1 MTRKRIRTIGVYTAL
16 IIGLF
21 IIAIPFY
28 LSLVSSVKTQS
39 ELSRNFFGLPV
50 KATLENYFTIMQKGD
65 FLPALSNSF
74 VITVVSLAGFAI
86 LLPMASYPISRR
98 MGTSRIYMMLYYY
111 MLASIFIPFQVK
123 MIPIVK
129 LMNTLNIANRW
140 GLILLYLAGSTG
152 EGMFLMTGYLSTIP
166 TDMEEAAYIDGA
178 STWQVFTQI
187 IAPVMRPIT
196 ATVLIKNCL
205 WVWND
210 FMMPLMMLNKTS
222 SYWTL
227 PLFQYNF
234 KAEYSF
240 NYTMAF
246 TAYLVSMIPIIV
258 VYAFLQKYII
268 RGLTA
273 GAVKS

>member
-16 IIGLF
+16 IIGLS

-210 FMMPLMMLNKTS
+210 FMMPSMVLRLREHR
-222 SYWTL
+222 TL
-227 PLFQYNF
+227 PLFQYAF
-234 KAEYSF
+234 QGEYAT
-240 NYTMAF
+240 NYPLVFAAFVMA
-246 TAYLVSMIPIIV
+246 MIPIMIF
-258 VYAFLQKYII
+258 YCIMQKNII
-268 RGLTA
+268 EGMMS
-273 GAVKS
+273 GAVKG

>member
-1 MTRKRIRTIGVYTAL
+1 MTRKRIRTICVYTAL

-210 FMMPLMMLNKTS
+210 FMMPSMVLRLREDR
-222 SYWTL
+222 TL
-227 PLFQYNF
+227 PLFQYAF
-234 KAEYSF
+234 QGEYAT
-240 NYTMAF
+240 NYPLVFAAFVMA
-246 TAYLVSMIPIIV
+246 MIPIMIF
-258 VYAFLQKYII
+258 YCIMQKNII
-268 RGLTA
+268 EGMMS
-273 GAVKS
+273 GAVKG

>member
-129 LMNTLNIANRW
+129 LMNSLNIANRW

-152 EGMFLMTGYLSTIP
+152 EGMFLMTGYLSTVP

-178 STWQVFTQI
+178 STRQVFTQI

-210 FMMPLMMLNKTS
+210 FMMPSMVLRLREDR
-222 SYWTL
+222 TL
-227 PLFQYNF
+227 PLFQYAF
-234 KAEYSF
+234 QGEYAT
-240 NYTMAF
+240 NYPLVFAAFVMA
-246 TAYLVSMIPIIV
+246 MIPIMIF
-258 VYAFLQKYII
+258 YCIMQKNII
-268 RGLTA
+268 EGMMS
-273 GAVKS
+273 GAVKG

>member
-210 FMMPLMMLNKTS
+210 FMMPSLVLRLREDR
-222 SYWTL
+222 TL
-227 PLFQYNF
+227 PLFQYAF
-234 KAEYSF
+234 QGEYAT
-240 NYTMAF
+240 NYPLVFAAFVMA
-246 TAYLVSMIPIIV
+246 MIPIMIF
-258 VYAFLQKYII
+258 YCIMQKNII
-268 RGLTA
+268 EGMMS
-273 GAVKS
+273 GAVKG

>member
-1 MTRKRIRTIGVYTAL
+1 MTRKQMRMVGVYIAL

-21 IIAIPFY
+21 VIAIPFY

-39 ELSRNFFGLPV
+39 ELSRNFFGLPLKV
-50 KATLENYFTIMQKGD
+50 TFENYLTIMQKGD

-74 VITVVSLAGFAI
+74 LITIVSLVGFAV

-98 MGTSRIYMMLYYY
+98 MGTSRIYMILYYY

-129 LMNTLNIANRW
+129 LMNSLNIANRW

-152 EGMFLMTGYLSTIP
+152 EGMFLMTGYLSTVP

-178 STWQVFTQI
+178 STRQVFTQI

-210 FMMPLMMLNKTS
+210 FMMPSMVLRLREDR
-222 SYWTL
+222 TL
-227 PLFQYNF
+227 PLFQYAF
-234 KAEYSF
+234 QGEYAT
-240 NYTMAF
+240 NYPLVFAAFVMA
-246 TAYLVSMIPIIV
+246 MIPIMIF
-258 VYAFLQKYII
+258 YCIMQKNII
-268 RGLTA
+268 EGMMS
-273 GAVKS
+273 GAVKG

>member
-129 LMNTLNIANRW
+129 LMNMLNIANRW

-210 FMMPLMMLNKTS
+210 FMMPSMVLRLREDR
-222 SYWTL
+222 TL
-227 PLFQYNF
+227 PLFQYAF
-234 KAEYSF
+234 QGEYAT
-240 NYTMAF
+240 NYPLVFAAFVMA
-246 TAYLVSMIPIIV
+246 MIPIMIF
-258 VYAFLQKYII
+258 YCIMQKNII
-268 RGLTA
+268 EGMMS
-273 GAVKS
+273 GAVKG

>member
-1 MTRKRIRTIGVYTAL
+1 MTRKQMRAACVYTAL

-39 ELSRNFFGLPV
+39 ELSRNFFGLPFE
-50 KATLENYFTIMQKGD
+50 ATLENYLTIMQKGD

-74 VITVVSLAGFAI
+74 LITIVSLAGFAV

-98 MGTSRIYMMLYYY
+98 MGSSRFYMILYYY
-111 MLASIFIPFQVK
+111 LLASIFIPFQVK

-129 LMNTLNIANRW
+129 LMNTLHIANRW

-152 EGMFLMTGYLSTIP
+152 EGMFLITGYLSTIP

-210 FMMPLMMLNKTS
+210 FMMPSMVLRLREDR
-222 SYWTL
+222 TL
-227 PLFQYNF
+227 PLFQYAF
-234 KAEYSF
+234 QGEYAT
-240 NYTMAF
+240 NYPLVFAAFVMAM
-246 TAYLVSMIPIIV
+246 VPIMIFYCIMQKHIIE
-258 VYAFLQKYII
+258 
-268 RGLTA
+268 GMMS
-273 GAVKS
+273 GAVKG

>member
-98 MGTSRIYMMLYYY
+98 MGTSRIYM
-111 MLASIFIPFQVK
+111 
-123 MIPIVK
+123 
-129 LMNTLNIANRW
+129 
-140 GLILLYLAGSTG
+140 
-152 EGMFLMTGYLSTIP
+152 
-166 TDMEEAAYIDGA
+166 
-178 STWQVFTQI
+178 
-187 IAPVMRPIT
+187 
-196 ATVLIKNCL
+196 
-205 WVWND
+205 
-210 FMMPLMMLNKTS
+210 
-222 SYWTL
+222 
-227 PLFQYNF
+227 
-234 KAEYSF
+234 
-240 NYTMAF
+240 
-246 TAYLVSMIPIIV
+246 
-258 VYAFLQKYII
+258 
-268 RGLTA
+268 
-273 GAVKS
+273 

>member
-210 FMMPLMMLNKTS
+210 FMMPSMVLRLREDR
-222 SYWTL
+222 TL
-227 PLFQYNF
+227 PLFQYAF
-234 KAEYSF
+234 QGEYAT
-240 NYTMAF
+240 NYPLVFAAFVMA
-246 TAYLVSMIPIIV
+246 MIPIMIF
-258 VYAFLQKYII
+258 YCIMQKNII
-268 RGLTA
+268 EGMMS
-273 GAVKS
+273 GAVKG

>member
-1 MTRKRIRTIGVYTAL
+1 MTRKQMRTVGVYIAL

-39 ELSRNFFGLPV
+39 ELSRNFFGLPL
-50 KATLENYFTIMQKGD
+50 KITFENYLTIMQKGD
-65 FLPALSNSF
+65 FLPALRNSF
-74 VITVVSLAGFAI
+74 LITIVSLAGFAV

-98 MGTSRIYMMLYYY
+98 MGTSRIYMILYYY

-129 LMNTLNIANRW
+129 LMNSLNIANRW

-178 STWQVFTQI
+178 STRQVFTQI

-210 FMMPLMMLNKTS
+210 FMMPSMVLRLREDR
-222 SYWTL
+222 TL
-227 PLFQYNF
+227 PLFQYAF
-234 KAEYSF
+234 QGEYAT
-240 NYTMAF
+240 NYPLVFAAFVMA
-246 TAYLVSMIPIIV
+246 MIPIMIF
-258 VYAFLQKYII
+258 YCIMQKNII
-268 RGLTA
+268 EGMMS
-273 GAVKS
+273 GAVKG

>member
-210 FMMPLMMLNKTS
+210 FMMPSMVLRLREDR
-222 SYWTL
+222 TL
-227 PLFQYNF
+227 PLFQYAF
-234 KAEYSF
+234 QGEYAT
-240 NYTMAF
+240 NYPLVFAAFVMAM
-246 TAYLVSMIPIIV
+246 VPIMIFYCIMQKHIIE
-258 VYAFLQKYII
+258 
-268 RGLTA
+268 GMMS
-273 GAVKS
+273 GAVKG